1 MDILIEIDELVLHG
15 FPPGDRYRI
24 GEAVQAELVR
34 ILGERGL
41 PGARTEGAAT
51 RLDGGAFNIAPGMPA
66 LAIGTG
72 LLLYGCLVS
81 TLKSRTFA
89 FLGVAL
95 YATSGL
101 AFGWPPT
108 GTT

>member
-41 PGARTEGAAT
+41 SGVRTEGAAT

-72 LLLYGCLVS
+72 VAEAVY
-81 TLKSRTFA
+81 RTMA
-89 FLGVAL
+89 EIPAQQG
-95 YATSGL
+95 GI
-101 AFGWPPT
+101 G
-108 GTT
+108 